1 MKKIENNSHN
11 HCEYDDHFL
20 EAHEL
25 TALAE
30 KFGTPMFIYDEKGL
44 RSRARSLL
52 SVFGS
57 AVSMQ
62 YFPVEKCPVPQL
74 LRVLR
79 EEGMGALCQTPGE
92 LQLAMDCGFPG
103 ERILYGT
110 TVVSRELSHRLCQL
124 NCILLAGSPLTL
136 EYELPERVLLLCRRP
151 DHREKRHAFARS
163 LPGIGFTADEL
174 AVQIPVLY
182 SRGVRSV
189 GLSLRYDGNVTKED
203 FLPNWIRALEK
214 TAASLTAAGARVD
227 MLHMTGGLGVR
238 YHRVDMQSIDPS
250 LTADALQQ
258 IMAGSERSL
267 SLSLGTLFAE
277 PCGIFVMGV
286 LAVIDRLG
294 ALVTTDVRPEDV
306 LLEPLERYHHISLCG
321 QTQIQGRRC
330 CDIVSYVPSF
340 GGWIGKDRL
349 LPLPKAGD
357 LLVLHD
363 AGCSRPQY
371 SPHAALLKRED
382 GSIVVLQ
389 HGKKQQGAHTDA
401 QGSDHCG

>member
-1 MKKIENNSHN
+1 
-11 HCEYDDHFL
+11 
-20 EAHEL
+20 L

-30 KFGTPMFIYDEKGL
+30 QFGTPMFIYDEKGL

-52 SVFGS
+52 SMFGS

-74 LRVLR
+74 LRVLG

-103 ERILYGT
+103 DRILYGST
-110 TVVSRELSHRLCQL
+110 AISRELSHFLCQK
-124 NCILLAGSPLTL
+124 NCVLLAGSPLTL

-163 LPGIGFTADEL
+163 LPGIGFTAEEL
-174 AVQIPVLY
+174 ASQIPVLY
-182 SRGVRSV
+182 AKGVRSV

-214 TAASLTAAGARVD
+214 TAAALTAAGARVD
-227 MLHMTGGLGVR
+227 QLHMTGGLGIR
-238 YHRVDMQSIDPS
+238 YRRVDMQSMDPS
-250 LTADALQQ
+250 MIADALGQ
-258 IMAGSERSL
+258 IMADSERSL

-277 PCGIFVMGV
+277 PCGLFVMRV
-286 LAVIDRLG
+286 LGVIDRLG
-294 ALVTTDVRPEDV
+294 ALVTTDARPEDV

-321 QTQIQGRRC
+321 HTQIQGRCC
-330 CDIVSYVPSF
+330 CDIVSYVPGF
-340 GGWIGKDRL
+340 GEWMGKDRL

-363 AGCSRPQY
+363 AGCSRPKY

-382 GSIVVLQ
+382 GGIDVLQ
-389 HGKKQQGAHTDA
+389 HSKKQQGAHADA
-401 QGSDHCG
+401 HGSDNGC